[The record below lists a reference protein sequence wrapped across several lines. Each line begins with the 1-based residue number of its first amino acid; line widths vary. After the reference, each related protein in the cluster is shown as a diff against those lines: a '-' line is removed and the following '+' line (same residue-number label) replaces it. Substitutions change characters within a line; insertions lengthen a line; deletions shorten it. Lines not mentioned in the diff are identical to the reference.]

1 MASNPSS
8 DALVSEGFRAGL
20 PSCTAVVSTR
30 DRPDSLMD
38 CLRAVRQQEYPGL
51 DIVVVDSAPQRAD
64 ASAVA
69 REFGA
74 RYLHLNRPGLSRARN
89 SGARE
94 AKSEIVVFLDDD
106 VHLEHGCLA
115 ALAEE
120 FSDER
125 TMAVSGRVLM
135 SGGDDNARAAFE
147 TFGGFDPGPDRR
159 AIDRE
164 TPGWF
169 ELVNF
174 GGLGTGAMLAI
185 RRAAFGTWPGFD
197 ERLGRGAPQDCSEE
211 LHAFFSL
218 VESGYRVVYTPRA
231 VATHPAP
238 QSLQDLRR
246 RVLTTAAGAS
256 AYMTMLLVEHR
267 RHRGRILRYAWEAVH
282 GKRREWRPYSAA
294 RRHSVV
300 PHWRERLAWLQGPL
314 LYARM
319 RLRVAATRFER
330 LG

>member
-1 MASNPSS
+1 MLSNP
-8 DALVSEGFRAGL
+8 ATETRESEGFRAGL
-20 PSCTAVVSTR
+20 PSCTVVISTR
-30 DRPDSLMD
+30 DRPDSLAS
-38 CLRAVRQQEYPGL
+38 CLQAVQQQEFPGL

-94 AKSEIVVFLDDD
+94 AMSEIVVFLDDD
-106 VHLEHGCLA
+106 VHVEHGCLA
-115 ALAEE
+115 ALASE
-120 FSDER
+120 FSDQR

-135 SGGDDNARAAFE
+135 SGGDDDAREAFE
-147 TFGGFDPGPDRR
+147 AFGGFDPGPDRR
-159 AIDRE
+159 AIDRG

-185 RRAAFGTWPGFD
+185 RRAAFVTWPGFD

-211 LHAFFSL
+211 LHAYFSL
-218 VESGYRVVYTPRA
+218 VERGHRVVYTPRA
-231 VATHPAP
+231 VARHPAP
-238 QSLQDLRR
+238 VSPLELRS
-246 RVLTTAAGAS
+246 RVLTGASGAS
-256 AYMTMLLVEHR
+256 AYMTLLLFEHPQY
-267 RHRGRILRYAWEAVH
+267 RGQVLRYASQAL
-282 GKRREWRPYSAA
+282 GGTRREWRPRPAEA
-294 RRHSVV
+294 RHAVV
-300 PHWRERLAWLQGPL
+300 PRWRERLAWLQGPL

-319 RLRVAATRFER
+319 RLQVAATRLER